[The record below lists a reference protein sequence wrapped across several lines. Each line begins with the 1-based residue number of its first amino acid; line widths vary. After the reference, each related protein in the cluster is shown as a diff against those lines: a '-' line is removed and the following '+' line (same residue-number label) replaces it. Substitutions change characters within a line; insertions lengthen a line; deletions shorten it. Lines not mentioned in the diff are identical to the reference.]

1 MRVLILDNYD
11 SFVWNVADYLGKLGA
26 ETVVVRSTKVTIEQ
40 IRAMRP
46 DRIVLS
52 PGPGHPSERRFTGVS
67 EEVVRELAREVPTLG
82 ICLGMQLIA
91 YALGGEVVRARR
103 VVHGK
108 ASLVS
113 HDGRG
118 IFRGLENPI
127 VVGRYH
133 SLVVREETVP
143 GELEVCARDLQDGEV
158 MAIRHRSWPLVGV
171 QFHPESILTRSG
183 LELLRNFL
191 RGET

>member
-143 GELEVCARDLQDGEV
+143 GKLEVCARDLQDGEV

>member
-26 ETVVVRSTKVTIEQ
+26 EPVVVRSTKVTIEQ

>member
-11 SFVWNVADYLGKLGA
+11 SFVWNVADSFGRLGA
-26 ETVVVRSTKVTIEQ
+26 EPVVVRSTRVTLER

-46 DRIVLS
+46 DRIVIS

-67 EEVVRELAREVPTLG
+67 QEVVTELAREVPTLG

-91 YALGGEVVRARR
+91 FALGGEVVRARR

-108 ASLVS
+108 ASLVA

-118 IFRGLENPI
+118 VFKGLENPMLA
-127 VVGRYH
+127 GRYH
-133 SLVVREETVP
+133 SLVVREETLP
-143 GELEVCARDLQDGEV
+143 GELEVCARDVQDGEV
-158 MAIRHRSWPLVGV
+158 MAVRHRSWPLVGV
-171 QFHPESILTRSG
+171 QFHPESVLTRCG
-183 LELLRNFL
+183 LDLLRNFL
-191 RGET
+191 RGEV